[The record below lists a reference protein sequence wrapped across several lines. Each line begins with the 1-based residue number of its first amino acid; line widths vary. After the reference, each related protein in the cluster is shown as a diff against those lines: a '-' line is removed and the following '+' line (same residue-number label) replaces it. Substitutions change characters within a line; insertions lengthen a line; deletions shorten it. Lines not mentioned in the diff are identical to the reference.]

1 MNNLVAV
8 SGVRGFEKD
17 GVAYLNLEDC
27 ARGLGFTTVAASGN
41 ECVRWQTVKRYLD
54 DLSVAGC
61 CNGNLPDFIPENVF
75 YRLAMKAKNETAE
88 KFQAKVADEIL
99 PAIRKTGGYLG
110 NTADMSDMEIMAKAF
125 LISKRTIEE
134 KDELI
139 TKLSDT
145 NKKLLP
151 KAEFFDAVA
160 ESKSAIE
167 MASVAKVLDMGIGR
181 NNLFEVL
188 RQNKILMGNNQP
200 YQKFVD
206 MGLFRVIEQK
216 FTKPNGDTCI
226 NIKTLVYQKGV
237 DYIRKLLSERSNE
250 QCKD

>member
-1 MNNLVAV
+1 MNNLQVFESEQFGRVRTVMVDNEPWFVAQDV
-8 SGVRGFEKD
+8 CRALDVDDTATR
-17 GVAYLNLEDC
+17 
-27 ARGLGFTTVAASGN
+27 R
-41 ECVRWQTVKRYLD
+41 LD
-54 DLSVAGC
+54 DDEKGLRSIHTLGGNQEMSVVSESGLYSLVL
-61 CNGNLPDFIPENVF
+61 GSRKPE
-75 YRLAMKAKNETAE
+75 AKLFKRWITHE
-88 KFQAKVADEIL
+88 VI

-134 KDELI
+134 KDKLI
-139 TKLSDT
+139 TKLSDANT
-145 NKKLLP
+145 KLLP

-181 NNLFEVL
+181 NNLFESL
-188 RQNKILMGNNQP
+188 RQKKILMGNNQP

-216 FTKPNGDTCI
+216 FNKPNGDTCI
-226 NIKTLVYQKGV
+226 NIKTLVYQKGI
-237 DYIRKLLSERSNE
+237 DYIRKLLSERGN
-250 QCKD
+250 